1 MLSILELQ
9 QAVHNAYHL
18 KQFHTYQNTAN
29 KVKSS
34 VLLLND
40 PELTLLYE
48 EVKIIFKSMDSDPG
62 IEKVNQ
68 FIKLLADVLKSLEW
82 EAKQLQ

>member
-1 MLSILELQ
+1 
-9 QAVHNAYHL
+9 
-18 KQFHTYQNTAN
+18 
-29 KVKSS
+29 
-34 VLLLND
+34 
-40 PELTLLYE
+40 LTLLYE